1 MPTTTMN
8 GKSSNQEHLM
18 LMKNVAKNPHLD
30 LRFRLILVGMDK
42 VYEVIRKNRE
52 ELENENEDEKRK
64 ITEPKMTIIE
74 NTCLLMDFIVN
85 FSFDNIITTA
95 FRKLK
100 TETWYVDLKWSLEFT
115 STFVDLLD
123 HLSTKE
129 LEFVKSNL
137 NKILNH
143 EQLPDYPYEN
153 NVKDVLPSAK
163 QVKEFKDKNKKE
175 KKKLKKGPSLF
186 DPLKIEL

>member
-1 MPTTTMN
+1 
-8 GKSSNQEHLM
+8 M

-42 VYEVIRKNRE
+42 IYSVIRKNRD
-52 ELENENEDEKRK
+52 ELERESGDETRK

-85 FSFDNIITTA
+85 FSFDSIITTA
-95 FRKLK
+95 FKKLK
-100 TETWYVDLKWSLEFT
+100 TETWYIDLKWSLEFT
-115 STFVDLLD
+115 SKYVELLD
-123 HLSTKE
+123 HISTKE
-129 LEFVKSNL
+129 LEFVKANL

-153 NVKDVLPSAK
+153 NVKDVLPSTQ
-163 QVKEFKDKNKKE
+163 QVKDFKEKSKKE
-175 KKKLKKGPSLF
+175 KKKFKKGPSLF
-186 DPLKIEL
+186 DPVKLEL

>member
-1 MPTTTMN
+1 
-8 GKSSNQEHLM
+8 M

-30 LRFRLILVGMDK
+30 FRFRLVLVGMDK
-42 VYEVIRKNRE
+42 VYSVIRKKRE
-52 ELENENEDEKRK
+52 ELEKESEDERRK
-64 ITEPKMTIIE
+64 ITEPKITIIE
-74 NTCLLMDFIVN
+74 QTCLLSDFIVN
-85 FSFDNIITTA
+85 FSVDKIITTA

-115 STFVDLLD
+115 SQYVELLD
-123 HLSTKE
+123 HISTKE
-129 LEFVKSNL
+129 LEFVKTNL

-153 NVKDVLPSAK
+153 NVKDVLPSQQA
-163 QVKEFKDKNKKE
+163 VIDFKEKKKKE

-186 DPLKIEL
+186 DPVKLEL

>member
-1 MPTTTMN
+1 
-8 GKSSNQEHLM
+8 M

-52 ELENENEDEKRK
+52 ELEKENENERKK

-85 FSFDNIITTA
+85 FSFDHIITTV
-95 FRKLK
+95 FKRLK
-100 TETWYVDLKWSLEFT
+100 TETWYADLKWSLEFT
-115 STFVDLLD
+115 EKYVDLLD
-123 HLSTKE
+123 NLSTKE
-129 LEFVKSNL
+129 LEFVKLNL

-153 NVKDVLPSAK
+153 NVKDVLPTTQK
-163 QVKEFKDKNKKE
+163 VKEFKEKTKKE

-186 DPLKIEL
+186 DPVKIEL

>member
-1 MPTTTMN
+1 
-8 GKSSNQEHLM
+8 M

-30 LRFRLILVGMDK
+30 LRFRLVIVGLDK

-52 ELENENEDEKRK
+52 ELEKENEDEKRK

-95 FRKLK
+95 FQKLR
-100 TETWYVDLKWSLEFT
+100 TETWYVDLKWALEFT
-115 STFVDLLD
+115 STYVDLLD

-137 NKILNH
+137 NKILNL

-153 NVKDVLPSAK
+153 NVKDVLPTAQ
-163 QVKEFKDKNKKE
+163 QVKDFKENTKKE
-175 KKKLKKGPSLF
+175 KKKLKKGPALF